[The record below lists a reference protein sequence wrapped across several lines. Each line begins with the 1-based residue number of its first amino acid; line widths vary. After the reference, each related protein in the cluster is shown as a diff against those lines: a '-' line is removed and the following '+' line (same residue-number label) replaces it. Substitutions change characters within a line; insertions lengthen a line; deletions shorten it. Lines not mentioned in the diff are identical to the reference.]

1 MVEVHIFPVKYTKTL
16 SRDALDYRNVMKRQF
31 CGEKPSK
38 LKQIAGIWAPKKL
51 SRLRLD
57 TGKKLKNPLKFTTA

>member
-31 CGEKPSK
+31 CGEKTFK
-38 LKQIAGIWAPKKL
+38 TGTNRWDLGAKKVI
-51 SRLRLD
+51 
-57 TGKKLKNPLKFTTA
+57 